1 MIRPGSC
8 IRHLIRVKRDES
20 ILSRLRNPS
29 QYSIPFARTERFK
42 RSCFIYSASV
52 VTVPDFPFS
61 IGFGSVLEEN
71 LGFGFGFGFSA
82 TAVLI
87 VNVRRDALQRP

>member
-61 IGFGSVLEEN
+61 IGFGSVFEEN
-71 LGFGFGFGFSA
+71 LGFGFCFSA